1 VPHPTLPVF
10 ITYGI
15 DSTAKLWRASTPVDM
30 NVDDSDL
37 GRFEYNSKLVRYQKS
52 IVVDQWECI
61 KKRTGEDCLKDVDLC
76 FFPDEISD
84 DDKDDEDHFLSMFV
98 GSQRMLSHDSSFIGN
113 DMINLCQ
120 VVSKCYYTC
129 VKSIGGSNVPVKS
142 GIAAMKTRVNLIKLR
157 HQADRLGLSYN
168 IQTPWVFKHKEHLLL
183 LKSYK
188 SRKDEGNDCVK
199 DTTVSYGCLAD
210 LIPDKPSD
218 WLPFD
223 MHMANPPHTGGMQVN
238 LKYKHYHLNSSAD
251 YSVPP
256 IIRKVSLAGLVDDKN
271 DNENAIDEVE
281 CNLNDPVTERS
292 DYDPNEARNI
302 LLQTIMILKE
312 AGNQALKASLPFL
325 AARRYDK
332 AINYCSVAYI
342 KFPVGNVNFI
352 NYYQYSTC
360 ECKWDEIL
368 KLLIAVRL
376 NLALVCLSKEINDAK
391 CAAVQASLSLK
402 ELKAFAT
409 QMGTVLIGEKLE
421 SIRSNEPH
429 KTFHE
434 AKALQAKA
442 YFRLGSAQL
451 ALCDYGDAVKTF
463 EKCVASTKDANLT
476 VDAGI
481 VRKMNEAMRCHK
493 QKKVRQRNKYKAMF
507 VANEDVTDGK

>member
-1 VPHPTLPVF
+1 MPHPTLPVF

-15 DSTAKLWRASTPVDM
+15 DSTAKLWQASTPVDV

-37 GRFEYNSKLVRYQKS
+37 GRFQYNSNEVRYQKS

-61 KKRTGEDCLKDVDLC
+61 KKRTGEDLLKGEDLC
-76 FFPDEISD
+76 LFPDEISD

-98 GSQRMLSHDSSFIGN
+98 GSQRMLSRDSSFIGN

-120 VVSKCYYTC
+120 VVSKCYFTC
-129 VKSIGGSNVPVKS
+129 VKSMGGSNEPVKS

-168 IQTPWVFKHKEHLLL
+168 IQMPWVFKHKEHLLL
-183 LKSYK
+183 LKSCISK
-188 SRKDEGNDCVK
+188 NDEGNNCVK
-199 DTTVSYGCLAD
+199 DTAVSYGCLAD

-218 WLPFD
+218 WLAFD
-223 MHMANPPHTGGMQVN
+223 MHMANPPHTGGMKFN
-238 LKYKHYHLNSSAD
+238 LKHKHYHLNSSAD
-251 YSVPP
+251 YLASPFCCQ
-256 IIRKVSLAGLVDDKN
+256 VSLPGLVDDKN
-271 DNENAIDEVE
+271 DNESAIDKVDGDV
-281 CNLNDPVTERS
+281 NDPVTKRS
-292 DYDPNEARNI
+292 DYDPNKARNV
-302 LLQTIMILKE
+302 LLQTITILKE

-325 AARRYDK
+325 AARQYDK

-342 KFPVGNVNFI
+342 KFPVGNVKFLND
-352 NYYQYSTC
+352 YHYSTC

-391 CAAVQASLSLK
+391 AAAVQASLSLK

-409 QMGTVLIGEKLE
+409 QMGTVLTGEKLE
-421 SIRSNEPH
+421 SIRSDEPH

-451 ALCDYGDAVKTF
+451 AMCDYGDAVKTF

-493 QKKVRQRNKYKAMF
+493 QKNERQRKKYKAMF
-507 VANEDVTDGK
+507 VANEDIVDGK

>member
-1 VPHPTLPVF
+1 MPHPTLPVF

-15 DSTAKLWRASTPVDM
+15 DSTAKLWRAITPVDT

-37 GRFEYNSKLVRYQKS
+37 GRFQYNSNEVRYQKS
-52 IVVDQWECI
+52 IVVDQWERI
-61 KKRTGEDCLKDVDLC
+61 KEGRGEDFLKDEDLC
-76 FFPDEISD
+76 FFPDEMGD

-98 GSQRMLSHDSSFIGN
+98 GSQRMMSHDSSFIGN

-129 VKSIGGSNVPVKS
+129 VKSISGSNEPVKS

-168 IQTPWVFKHKEHLLL
+168 MHTPWVFKHKEHLL
-183 LKSYK
+183 KSFISK
-188 SRKDEGNDCVK
+188 KDEGICFVK
-199 DTTVSYGCLAD
+199 DTAVSYGCLAD
-210 LIPDKPSD
+210 LIPDNPSD

-223 MHMANPPHTGGMQVN
+223 KHMANRPYTGGMQVN
-238 LKYKHYHLNSSAD
+238 LKHKHYHLKSSAD

-256 IIRKVSLAGLVDDKN
+256 ISRQVSGSGLLDDEN
-271 DNENAIDEVE
+271 DNESAIDEVDGDE
-281 CNLNDPVTERS
+281 NDPVTKRS

-302 LLQTIMILKE
+302 LLQTITLLKE

-342 KFPVGNVNFI
+342 KFPFGNVNFLHD
-352 NYYQYSTC
+352 YQTC

-376 NLALVCLSKEINDAK
+376 NLALVCLSNEINDAK

-409 QMGTVLIGEKLE
+409 QMGTVLTGEKLE
-421 SIRSNEPH
+421 SIRSDEPH
-429 KTFHE
+429 NTFYE

-442 YFRLGSAQL
+442 YFRLGSALL
-451 ALCDYGDAVKTF
+451 ARCDYGDAVKTF
-463 EKCVASTKDANLT
+463 QKCVASTKDANLT

-493 QKKVRQRNKYKAMF
+493 HKKERQRKKYKAMF
-507 VANEDVTDGK
+507 FANEDIIYGK